1 MAVFEKKITRK
12 VCIDDTETLTVT
24 IENAQNVQGHTV
36 SVTLNVKNSIL
47 CFNNKSITPFKKKN

>member
-1 MAVFEKKITRK
+1 MAVFEKKIPRK

-36 SVTLNVKNSIL
+36 SFKILNVKI
-47 CFNNKSITPFKKKN
+47 